1 MSHNQTDK
9 LDEEICETLLDVYI
23 AVHSYYKHQVNDCF
37 AKKKAG
43 ILVEV
48 TKDNYTLTQKYYNSL
63 CTEKLKI
70 LGLTSNN
77 DSFNRIM
84 SFDENRLNEMRSIT
98 YDKLKPYVIGYMI
111 SNEQYE
117 KAKEVLEML
126 EGKNEKIAVKSGLY
140 FEIFERKQLPNTIIN
155 SGNKVRL
162 NGEIFELYQAD
173 NLVDER
179 KIDVCF
185 GEKMGYSI
193 EEHIIERD
201 EECEEAE
208 YE

>member
-1 MSHNQTDK
+1 MSQNEIDK
-9 LDEEICETLLDVYI
+9 IDEDICETLLDVYL

-37 AKKKAG
+37 AKRKVG

-48 TKDNYTLTQKYYNSL
+48 NKDNYDLTQKYYNSL
-63 CTEKLKI
+63 CTEKLKA

-126 EGKNEKIAVKSGLY
+126 EEKNEKIAVKSGLY
-140 FEIFERKQLPNTIIN
+140 FEIFERKQVPNTIIN
-155 SGNKVRL
+155 SGNKVQL

-179 KIDVCF
+179 KIDICF
-185 GEKMGYSI
+185 GEKMGYLI
-193 EEHIIERD
+193 DQHIIDRD
-201 EECEEAE
+201 EECEEE
-208 YE
+208 TI

>member
-1 MSHNQTDK
+1 MNHNEIDK
-9 LDEEICETLLDVYI
+9 IDEDICETLLDVYL

-37 AKKKAG
+37 AKRKAG

-48 TKDNYTLTQKYYNSL
+48 NKDNYDLTQKYYNSL
-63 CTEKLKI
+63 CTEKLKV

-111 SNEQYE
+111 SDEQYE
-117 KAKEVLEML
+117 KAKEVLELL
-126 EGKNEKIAVKSGLY
+126 EEKSEKIAVRSGLY
-140 FEIFERKQLPNTIIN
+140 FEIFERKQVPNTIIN
-155 SGNKVRL
+155 SGNKVQL

-179 KIDVCF
+179 KIDICF
-185 GEKMGYSI
+185 GERMGNLI
-193 EEHIIERD
+193 DQHIIDRD
-201 EECEEAE
+201 EECEEE
-208 YE
+208 SI